1 MISETL
7 QVEIHETLK
16 QWHNSQ
22 VDASLLEG
30 LYLFQRAQN
39 EGVSEPHQVI
49 KQIILQA
56 LETLE
61 PEFGEEAAVLRLHFI
76 EDKKIFQVAEQ
87 LNLSEPTLYRK
98 QRQGLD
104 RLTGAVQAME
114 TQARAEYQAGLA
126 QRLPLGPDVTLIGV
140 EAPLRAVMAAL
151 LKAAAPWLVS
161 IEGLGGIGK
170 TSLAG
175 AVVRQP
181 EAGGVFQQMAWVSAK
196 QEELLPGLGISEIS
210 RPALDVDALTDA
222 LLEQFGQTQA
232 LAQSPQEKRLALSQ
246 LLKNRPSLIVVD
258 NLETAIDLQTLL
270 PALRELANPS
280 KFLLTSRLSLRA
292 HGDAF
297 CLTLR
302 ELSREDTIRLIR
314 HEAGV
319 RGMPML
325 AEAPDEQVSTIYEA
339 VGGNPLALKLV
350 IGQIAILPLSQVLES
365 LRQANAQSVN
375 ELYTYIFW
383 QAWRTLSPQAQQVL
397 LTMPLAQAGSL
408 EQLASLAELPAGDLG
423 QALAELARLSLVE
436 VVGGLEERRY
446 TIHRL
451 TETFLLNEAI
461 KW

>member
-1 MISETL
+1 
-7 QVEIHETLK
+7 
-16 QWHNSQ
+16 
-22 VDASLLEG
+22 
-30 LYLFQRAQN
+30 
-39 EGVSEPHQVI
+39 
-49 KQIILQA
+49 
-56 LETLE
+56 
-61 PEFGEEAAVLRLHFI
+61 
-76 EDKKIFQVAEQ
+76 
-87 LNLSEPTLYRK
+87 
-98 QRQGLD
+98 
-104 RLTGAVQAME
+104 
-114 TQARAEYQAGLA
+114 
-126 QRLPLGPDVTLIGV
+126 
-140 EAPLRAVMAAL
+140 
-151 LKAAAPWLVS
+151 
-161 IEGLGGIGK
+161 
-170 TSLAG
+170 
-175 AVVRQP
+175 
-181 EAGGVFQQMAWVSAK
+181 
-196 QEELLPGLGISEIS
+196 
-210 RPALDVDALTDA
+210 
-222 LLEQFGQTQA
+222 
-232 LAQSPQEKRLALSQ
+232 
-246 LLKNRPSLIVVD
+246 
-258 NLETAIDLQTLL
+258 
-270 PALRELANPS
+270 
-280 KFLLTSRLSLRA
+280 LSL
-292 HGDAF
+292 
-297 CLTLR
+297 
-302 ELSREDTIRLIR
+302 EDTIRLIR